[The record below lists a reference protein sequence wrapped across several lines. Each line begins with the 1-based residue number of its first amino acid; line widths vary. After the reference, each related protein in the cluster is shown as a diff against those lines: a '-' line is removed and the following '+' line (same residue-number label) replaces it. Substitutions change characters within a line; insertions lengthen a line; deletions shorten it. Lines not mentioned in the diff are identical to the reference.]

1 MRHNQ
6 IKFLYLNL
14 GHFLDH
20 LFSLLAI
27 VALMIFSATLAVTR
41 IE

>member
-1 MRHNQ
+1 MQRSE

-20 LFSLLAI
+20 LFLPVFAT
-27 VALMIFSATLAVTR
+27 VAAQQ
-41 IE
+41 